1 MYKRIIA
8 PVDGS
13 ETSRHALDAALELA
27 RDHNAELRP
36 VYVIDVPPL
45 SYSGAAFD
53 PTPIRDAF
61 VIEGEHVL
69 ADAAAKMKR
78 YGVKGSTS
86 LVEVE
91 PLADDIAQRIEHTA
105 QAFNAD
111 LIVMGTHGRRG
122 WRRLFLG
129 SVAEHFLRTSTL
141 PVLLVPHH
149 PPPQTKADV
158 AGARA

>member
-27 RDHNAELRP
+27 RDHDAELNP
-36 VYVIDVPPL
+36 VYVVDVPPL

-53 PTPIRDAF
+53 PTPVRDAF
-61 VIEGEHVL
+61 VAEGEHVL

-78 YGVKGSTS
+78 YGVRGTTS

-105 QAFNAD
+105 QAFDAD
-111 LIVMGTHGRRG
+111 LVVMGTHGRRG
-122 WRRLFLG
+122 WRRLLLG
-129 SVAEHFLRTSTL
+129 SVTEHFLRISTR

-149 PPPQTKADV
+149 PPPQTEPDV
-158 AGARA
+158 PGVLV

>member
-27 RDHNAELRP
+27 RDHDAELRP

-61 VIEGEHVL
+61 VTEGEHVL

-78 YGVKGSTS
+78 YGVKGTTS
-86 LVEVE
+86 MVEVE

-105 QAFNAD
+105 QAFGAD

-122 WRRLFLG
+122 WRRLLLG
-129 SVAEHFLRTSTL
+129 SVAEHFVRLSTM

-149 PPPQTKADV
+149 PSTQMKPDV
-158 AGARA
+158 AGVLT